1 MSIRKNIY
9 KKKSRS
15 SGVATRG
22 HGTSDR
28 GLGESLDSSLV
39 TNRREETGM
48 RQLSSVS
55 WVAKGLWNPHTL
67 S

>member
-1 MSIRKNIY
+1 MA
-9 KKKSRS
+9 SRP
-15 SGVATRG
+15 A
-22 HGTSDR
+22 GTGRVIVR